1 MITAEAADFGIKAIM
16 SIGSGVIEEAN
27 INAANTVA
35 RANAAASNLVR
46 GASNELR
53 SKQASL
59 SRYAQS
65 VNNQRVLSNTA
76 SSAEVALT
84 NYRRSRDS
92 ALQDSFEQQISF
104 AEQAGAQAAASAFS
118 GLSGGVADIVR
129 GTTALRRQRIQ
140 QRVETAQ
147 KQGAYDAATNQR
159 NIIMAGLDN
168 LDQSSVMDGLDYGN
182 DIATTKH
189 YSGSLL
195 GDIIRAKT
203 GTNLANVAD
212 TAKGFFKQP
221 NNPIGPSGIPY
232 GTES

>member
-35 RANAAASNLVR
+35 RANAAASNLMR

-59 SRYAQS
+59 SRYTQS

-147 KQGAYDAATNQR
+147 KQGAYDASAHQR
-159 NIIMAGLDN
+159 NIVMAGLDN

-182 DIATTKH
+182 DVATTRN
-189 YSGSLL
+189 YSGTLL
-195 GDIIRAKT
+195 SDLIRAKT
-203 GTNLANVAD
+203 NTNIANVVNSAQ
-212 TAKGFFKQP
+212 GFFKQP